1 MNTFI
6 EISLLL
12 SITTLIT
19 IIVKLLKQPLVVGY
33 ILAGVI
39 AGPYFLNLLNSTDE
53 LELFS
58 KVGIVF
64 LLFIVG
70 LYLSPKL
77 IHEVG
82 RVSLLASI
90 GQIVITSIC
99 GFILS
104 LILGIDFIASMYV
117 AIALTLSSTIIILK
131 LISDKKD
138 LQKLYAKITIG
149 LLLIQDIVASLIL
162 ILITMFS
169 TKNTGSA
176 SSLIM
181 LILFKATAL
190 GIFIYL
196 FSHFVLP
203 KLVRYL
209 ANSSELLFLFSIAWG
224 TSLASLFYL
233 AGFSI
238 EIGALIAGITLSVTP
253 YANEISSRLKPL
265 RDFFIVVFFILL
277 GSQLAINNLTSLI
290 FPAVVL
296 SLFVLI
302 GNPVIL
308 ILLMNGLGFNKKTSY
323 MTGLSIAQI
332 SEFSLILAAMG
343 LRMGHISTQ
352 TLSLIT
358 LVGLIT
364 ITVSTYLIIY
374 SDKLYPKL
382 SGMLRLL
389 ELIKSKP
396 AIASGNIENYQSV
409 IFGYDRVGHLFG
421 DALDSIDHSYLVVD
435 FNPQST
441 QKFQNLNLNYRF
453 GDAADAEFLEDLP
466 LKKPKVIIS
475 TVPDHNTNVLLTN
488 YFRAREKTCVIIP
501 IAQTVS
507 EARALYQ
514 AGATYVMM
522 PHYLGAHYVAK
533 LIKLNGSNHSAY
545 QLNRQSHIK
554 KFLN

>member
-1 MNTFI
+1 M
-6 EISLLL
+6 
-12 SITTLIT
+12 
-19 IIVKLLKQPLVVGY
+19 
-33 ILAGVI
+33 
-39 AGPYFLNLLNSTDE
+39 
-53 LELFS
+53 
-58 KVGIVF
+58 
-64 LLFIVG
+64 
-70 LYLSPKL
+70 
-77 IHEVG
+77 
-82 RVSLLASI
+82 
-90 GQIVITSIC
+90 
-99 GFILS
+99 
-104 LILGIDFIASMYV
+104 
-117 AIALTLSSTIIILK
+117 
-131 LISDKKD
+131 
-138 LQKLYAKITIG
+138 
-149 LLLIQDIVASLIL
+149 
-162 ILITMFS
+162 
-169 TKNTGSA
+169 
-176 SSLIM
+176 
-181 LILFKATAL
+181 
-190 GIFIYL
+190 
-196 FSHFVLP
+196 
-203 KLVRYL
+203 
-209 ANSSELLFLFSIAWG
+209 
-224 TSLASLFYL
+224 ASLFYL

-238 EIGALIAGITLSVTP
+238 EIGALIAGVTLSVTP

-277 GSQLAINNLTSLI
+277 GSQLAIDNLTSLI

-364 ITVSTYLIIY
+364 ITLSTYLIIY

-382 SGMLRLL
+382 SGVLRLL
-389 ELIKSKP
+389 ELLKSKQ
-396 AIASGNIENYQSV
+396 AIASGSIENYQSV
-409 IFGYDRVGHLFG
+409 IFGYDRVGPLFG
-421 DALDSIDHSYLVVD
+421 DALEAIEHSYLVVD

-441 QKFQNLNLNYRF
+441 QKLQSLNLNYRF

-475 TVPDHNTNVLLTN
+475 TVPDHNTNLLLTN
-488 YFRAREKTCVIIP
+488 YFRTREKSCVIIP
-501 IAQTVS
+501 IAQTVP
-507 EARALYQ
+507 EAQELYQ

-522 PHYLGAHYVAK
+522 PHYLGAHHVAK

-545 QLNRQSHIK
+545 QLSRQSHIK